1 MSQNY
6 AFEKQFEKN
15 TLVLSTI
22 SCKTTLLLPL
32 CFKIKFNTN
41 LHCKFRELDNTSHPI
56 RAGKVGGG
64 GGAGWWR
71 VNFHIYSQ
79 STTWSSGDR
88 QPAERN
94 CRPPGAAGYSIG
106 TTAGMTSLAVS
117 GAAAAGA
124 VLGST

>member
-1 MSQNY
+1 VAFCVTKL

-22 SCKTTLLLPL
+22 SCKTTLLLSP
-32 CFKIKFNTN
+32 CFKIKFNTI

-56 RAGKVGGG
+56 RVGKGVVVGG
-64 GGAGWWR
+64 R

-79 STTWSSGDR
+79 STTLSSGDR

-94 CRPPGAAGYSIG
+94 CRPPGAVGYNIG
-106 TTAGMTSLAVS
+106 TTAGMTSLAVG
-117 GAAAAGA
+117 GAAAARA

>member
-1 MSQNY
+1 MRSRSSLR
-6 AFEKQFEKN
+6 KN

-32 CFKIKFNTN
+32 CFKIKFNTI

-56 RAGKVGGG
+56 RVGKGVVVGG
-64 GGAGWWR
+64 R
-71 VNFHIYSQ
+71 VNFHIYSR
-79 STTWSSGDR
+79 GDR

-106 TTAGMTSLAVS
+106 TTAGMTSPAVG